1 MIYYAKNSVMFTR
14 KESATKRFVL
24 SKKKVYCVSEDK
36 DVFKSPRSSMK
47 GRVKVMDERANYTL
61 FSN

>member
-1 MIYYAKNSVMFTR
+1 MFTR